1 MLVYDNDGIMVYCR
15 IMLPD
20 ASSRLEQSEA
30 ERAAVRMLIAEAF
43 PHRDAPVL
51 CHHPTG
57 APFLEGVDAA
67 VSVSH
72 CRGCVCVALG
82 SSDCRIGIDAESCMR
97 GAQLRRVARKFL
109 SPRQLAGWGVDETR
123 LLRAWTVKEAVYKT
137 ASVPGLRL
145 HEIPL
150 PDVLEEEGG
159 DVLLQ
164 GRCYE
169 IKPLEVSGFGGMVTL
184 AIGKTADE
192 ALSEPGKMWG

>member
-51 CHHPTG
+51 CHRPTG

-82 SSDCRIGIDAESCMR
+82 SSGCRIGIDAESCMR
-97 GAQLRRVARKFL
+97 GAQLRRVA
-109 SPRQLAGWGVDETR
+109 
-123 LLRAWTVKEAVYKT
+123 
-137 ASVPGLRL
+137 
-145 HEIPL
+145 
-150 PDVLEEEGG
+150 
-159 DVLLQ
+159 
-164 GRCYE
+164 
-169 IKPLEVSGFGGMVTL
+169 
-184 AIGKTADE
+184 
-192 ALSEPGKMWG
+192 